1 MDVRRKEPFTLIDPA
16 LVRGLLSIHEKLR
29 GSGVNWSIGGD
40 LGEALRGVKVD
51 ADSIELVT
59 DEDGA
64 KKIFEAVSNDYNPTE
79 IKYFMQRLPR
89 DATINEKEYP
99 VYIRSHYF
107 EFQVNAVRVRVHGD
121 LQYKVGEWDVGD
133 ILEFDPEQVY
143 IVGEEMSVIPLLLK
157 YEIARA
163 LGWKDRQ
170 EKILE
175 AIRPQVSGKVLFN
188 PESQKNQGTV

>member
-1 MDVRRKEPFTLIDPA
+1 MEIRRKEPFTLIDPA

-29 GSGVNWSIGGD
+29 GAGVNWSIGGD
-40 LGEALRGVKVD
+40 IGEVLRGVHID
-51 ADSIELVT
+51 ADSIEIVT

-64 KKIFEAVSNDYNPTE
+64 RRIFEKVRDDYNPTE
-79 IKYFMQRLPR
+79 IKYLEQRLPR
-89 DATINEKEYP
+89 DATINETGYP

-107 EFQVNAVRVRVHGD
+107 EFQVDDARVRVHGD

-133 ILEFDPEQVY
+133 VLEFDPEQVY

-163 LGWKDRQ
+163 LGWEDRQ

-175 AIRPQVSGKVLFN
+175 TIRPQVPGQIVFN
-188 PESQKNQGTV
+188 PESQRER